1 MTDPGPV
8 ASSKMESNSKR
19 MASVLVALCLGF
31 FAILLTFD
39 GSSSFGK
46 TELDSTTGGNFLDAL
61 KLFGGSSSKRRNQN
75 HKSMSE
81 EEKERF
87 MQHVDFEIP
96 KASSSG
102 EYDETD
108 DDEYDDDGGGGGGG
122 GGKTIIGKVSKKS
135 RQYKK
140 KRKQELM
147 LRKKE
152 QDLRQQ
158 AISSN
163 PDDVVH
169 GWIRAM
175 FNQMDTNGDGKI
187 SLNEIK
193 AYAEKMNLDRGYVKD
208 FSEYVH
214 IKAGEPE
221 NHDCLLYTSPS
232 PRD

>member
-108 DDEYDDDGGGGGGG
+108 DDEYD
-122 GGKTIIGKVSKKS
+122 
-135 RQYKK
+135 R
-140 KRKQELM
+140 
-147 LRKKE
+147 
-152 QDLRQQ
+152 
-158 AISSN
+158 
-163 PDDVVH
+163 
-169 GWIRAM
+169 
-175 FNQMDTNGDGKI
+175 
-187 SLNEIK
+187 
-193 AYAEKMNLDRGYVKD
+193 
-208 FSEYVH
+208 
-214 IKAGEPE
+214 
-221 NHDCLLYTSPS
+221 
-232 PRD
+232 